1 MKVGFI
7 TRHAVAN
14 YGSILQSY
22 AMQETIKGLGYES
35 EIINYIRNDEK
46 GRNIGKTMLNRS
58 KFWNK
63 NLITRFAYNILQTP
77 NYTNSFNRFSEFR
90 RELLKET
97 REYNSLEQLKM
108 DCPNEDAYCTGSDQ
122 VWGKIGDD
130 DFDKAYFLDFVP
142 DDKKCISYA
151 SSFGKEKINKR
162 LEQNL
167 PELLKKYNKVLVR
180 EDSAVKLLRDKGI
193 SCEQT
198 IDPVY
203 LLDKEQWNKM
213 IGNTKYRKKYI
224 LVYQLHNNKKFEKY
238 CKEFSKKVKL
248 PLIRI
253 SISWLYI
260 VRPGKLVFL
269 PTPQEFMA
277 YFRDAEYVITDSFH
291 GTSFSLIFNKKFID
305 ILPSDTSTRI
315 TSILNLTGTQDRI
328 LNNYNDF
335 EIIKKDID
343 YKKVNGIIEKER
355 QNSIRLLKEA
365 IEN

>member
-22 AMQETIKGLGYES
+22 AMQETIKNLGYES
-35 EIINYIRNDEK
+35 EIINYIRNDENGK
-46 GRNIGKTMLNRS
+46 NIGKTMLNRS
-58 KFWNK
+58 RFWNK
-63 NLITRFAYNILQTP
+63 NLITRFVYNILQTP

-97 REYNSLEQLKM
+97 KEYNSLEQLKS
-108 DCPNEDAYCTGSDQ
+108 DCPNEDVYCTGSDQ

-167 PELLKKYNKVLVR
+167 PKLLKKYNKILVR
-180 EDSAVKLLRDKGI
+180 EDSAVKLLGDKGI
-193 SCEQT
+193 SSEQT

-203 LLDKEQWNKM
+203 LLDKKQWNKM
-213 IGNTKYRKKYI
+213 IGNTKYSKKYI

-238 CKEFSKKVKL
+238 CKEFAKKVNL

-253 SISWLYI
+253 SISWLYMF
-260 VRPGKLVFL
+260 RPGKLVLL

-291 GTSFSLIFNKKFID
+291 GTSFSLIFNKKFVD
-305 ILPSDTSTRI
+305 ILPGETSTRI

-328 LNNYNDF
+328 LSNYNDF
-335 EIIKKDID
+335 ETIKKEID
-343 YKKVNGIIEKER
+343 YKEVNAIVERER
-355 QNSIRLLKEA
+355 QNSIKLLKEA
-365 IEN
+365 IEG